1 MSVIVDDVVSFVYV
15 RLVSPRSATTDSWL
29 GLTGWEESCR
39 LYTLGWVV
47 ETGYVSRVLNRW
59 DSFSKEIVE
68 SPLGYSIDDVQRS
81 SFRSSLGSSLGS
93 TNTTWNVRETERS
106 SRF

>member
-1 MSVIVDDVVSFVYV
+1 MSVIVVDVVSFVYV

-29 GLTGWEESCR
+29 GLTEPVETCR
-39 LYTLGWVV
+39 LYTLCWVV

-68 SPLGYSIDDVQRS
+68 FPLSRSVDNVQRS
-81 SFRSSLGSSLGS
+81 SFRSSLGTSLGS
-93 TNTTWNVRETERS
+93 TNATGNVG
-106 SRF
+106 

>member
-1 MSVIVDDVVSFVYV
+1 MSVIVVDVVSFVYV

-29 GLTGWEESCR
+29 GLTGLVEACR
-39 LYTLGWVV
+39 LYTLCWVV

-68 SPLGYSIDDVQRS
+68 FPLGHSVDDAQRS
-81 SFRSSLGSSLGS
+81 LFYPSLGSSLGS
-93 TNTTWNVRETERS
+93 TNTTWNVRET
-106 SRF
+106 

>member
-1 MSVIVDDVVSFVYV
+1 MSVIVVDVVSFVYV
-15 RLVSPRSATTDSWL
+15 RLVSPRSAATDSLL
-29 GLTGWEESCR
+29 GLTGLVETCR
-39 LYTLGWVV
+39 LYTLCWVV
-47 ETGYVSRVLNRW
+47 EMGYVSRVLNRW

-68 SPLGYSIDDVQRS
+68 SPLSFSIDNVQRG
-81 SFRSSLGSSLGS
+81 SFGTSLGSSLGS